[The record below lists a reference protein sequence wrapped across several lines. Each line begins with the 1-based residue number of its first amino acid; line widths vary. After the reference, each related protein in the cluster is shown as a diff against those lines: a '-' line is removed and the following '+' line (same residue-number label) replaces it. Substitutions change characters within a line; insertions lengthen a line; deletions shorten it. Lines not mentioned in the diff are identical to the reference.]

1 MNKYFPLLVNLLPK
15 NDPRYKKWRKSL
27 KKRTAPWC
35 KGYTKKTHPS
45 VLKISNT
52 FKTKKI
58 DNFAKWR
65 EKMKRLGKWP
75 SEKDYA
81 PIKKSG
87 DLAELTGAI
96 LGDGNIQS
104 FPRTER
110 LIISSNSDDEKFI
123 ERYARLLY
131 KIFKK
136 KAVLMKS
143 KDANCVR
150 ISIYQKH
157 ISKRLDIPVGSKKK
171 INIGIPYWIINNKSY
186 LKRYLRGLYEA
197 EGSFCVHK
205 PTYTYKFLFGN
216 RNGSLL
222 RNVYRGLK
230 ISKQ

>member
-1 MNKYFPLLVNLLPK
+1 MVKCQLCGKRFKIITNTHLNSVHECNLKNYTKKFGTKNCGFLRPNLLSQD
-15 NDPRYKKWRKSL
+15 DPRYKKWKESL
-27 KKRTAPWC
+27 KKRPVPWC

-110 LIISSNSDDEKFI
+110 LIISSNSNDEKFI
-123 ERYARLLY
+123 ERYARLLC

-143 KDANCVR
+143 KDVNCVR

-171 INIGIPYWIINNKSY
+171 D
-186 LKRYLRGLYEA
+186 
-197 EGSFCVHK
+197 
-205 PTYTYKFLFGN
+205 
-216 RNGSLL
+216 
-222 RNVYRGLK
+222 
-230 ISKQ
+230 